1 MIDNMVKN
9 IPLSKELSDI
19 KEHIDKLDVLS
30 DIYYDLSNRKY
41 PNKQQMDLAKLKM
54 QLIKKEMLL
63 INYLID
69 KEIEAITSG

>member
-1 MIDNMVKN
+1 MTRAEL
-9 IPLSKELSDI
+9 PLDKGLSGI
-19 KEHIDKLDVLS
+19 KEHIAKLDVLS
-30 DIYYDLSNRKY
+30 DIYHDLASRKY
-41 PNKQQMDLAKLKM
+41 PNRQQTEIAKLKM